1 MVMAHSDDQWL
12 TIKAYF
18 ERGLTLA
25 EIVRRDDVLVKSR
38 GSISKRAKS
47 EGWVAGKKKQLVTQ
61 EVQLK
66 QQLSVVQAQ
75 KETLPAIERNIH
87 DELVTEQ
94 LKFTAFFRGANMM
107 LANTVATKVREQGKS
122 ATFSDLNAAA
132 SALGRTQ
139 ESVLGKTPDVVI
151 NNTNAVQV
159 VTAHTPQELRR
170 LNQELE
176 DAC

>member
-1 MVMAHSDDQWL
+1 MVMAYSYDQWL

-66 QQLSVVQAQ
+66 QQLSAVQAQ

-87 DELVTEQ
+87 DELVSEQ
-94 LKFTAFFRGANMM
+94 LKFTVFFRGANMM
-107 LANTVATKVREQGKS
+107 LANTVASKVREQGNG
-122 ATFSDLNAAA
+122 ATFQDLNSAA
-132 SALGRTQ
+132 SALGRAQ
-139 ESVLGKTPDVVI
+139 ESVLGKVPEMVVHSSNI
-151 NNTNAVQV
+151 VQLAVG
-159 VTAHTPQELRR
+159 HSPQELRR

>member
-1 MVMAHSDDQWL
+1 VAYSDDQWL
-12 TIKAYF
+12 TIRAYF

-25 EIVRRDDVLVKSR
+25 EIVQRDDVLVKSR
-38 GSISKRAKS
+38 GSISKRAQS
-47 EGWVAGKKKQLVTQ
+47 EGWVSGKKKQSVTQ

-66 QQLSVVQAQ
+66 QQLSVVMAQ

-87 DELVTEQ
+87 DELVSEQ
-94 LKFTAFFRGANMM
+94 LKFTAFFRGANM
-107 LANTVATKVREQGKS
+107 LVANTVASKVKEQGKGAS
-122 ATFSDLNAAA
+122 FSDLNSAA
-132 SALGRTQ
+132 SALGKTQ
-139 ESVLGKTPDVVI
+139 ESVLGKMPEVVI

-159 VTAHTPQELRR
+159 VVAHTPQELRR